1 MTFGAA
7 RAGAGGKW
15 VGATLAPDDPRD
27 RNYDRRVARAFARL
41 VSGWWRG
48 PTARRAWFL
57 SGALAALVI
66 ANIGL
71 NVAVNQWNRIFFD
84 ALERRDGATLGW
96 AVAAFAGLV
105 VVIAGIG
112 VLIVITRETLQVRWR
127 EWLVH
132 RLIGLWLGRQRYY
145 RLNLAQIEPANPEY
159 RIADESRLS
168 TEPVVDFAIDLLNAA
183 LSFAAFIGILW
194 TVGGA
199 ISFQVFGSWVTIPAY
214 MTLAA
219 LVYGATMSALTVY
232 VGRPLVPG
240 VAAKN
245 EAEARFRFELT
256 RLRENAESIALI
268 RGEPDERGILGRS
281 YDRLVGRWLAVVRL
295 HGRLTWIT
303 NASGALIPVVPLL
316 LATPKYLSGEL
327 TLGAVTQLAAA
338 FFQVQVAFAWLVDRY
353 KFIAMWYASARRVM
367 ALVEASDELDR
378 SLDAAGG
385 IARLERADPRLA
397 LERLTVADRAGRV
410 LIRDASMVV
419 EPGEKL
425 LILGQSG
432 AGKSTLMRAIA
443 GLWPW
448 GSGRIL
454 VPRDTAIAFVPP
466 RPYLPLGTLRQA
478 ILYPALELDIPDD
491 EIAAILDECGLGHWS
506 DRLDA
511 VERWDQILS
520 SGERQRLAFARLF
533 LQKPAIAILDEATS
547 ALDEAGQAMLMRLV
561 RSELPTTTVISVG
574 QRPEAEAFHD
584 RCLRLVH
591 GEAGARLVEAAAEA
605 PRRARARP

>member
-1 MTFGAA
+1 MAVT
-7 RAGAGGKW
+7 
-15 VGATLAPDDPRD
+15 VAPDDPRD
-27 RNYDRRVARAFARL
+27 LTYDRKVAREFGRFVA
-41 VSGWWRG
+41 GWWQG

-57 SGALAALVI
+57 TVALAALVI
-66 ANIGL
+66 GNIGL
-71 NVAVNQWNRIFFD
+71 NLAVNRWNRVFFD
-84 ALERRDGATLGW
+84 ALEKRDSATLGW
-96 AVAAFAGLV
+96 AVLVFAGLV

-132 RLIGLWLGRQRYY
+132 RLTGIWLTRQRYY

-168 TEPVVDFAIDLLNAA
+168 TEPVVDFAIDLLNAL
-183 LSFAAFIGILW
+183 LSFVAFIGILW

-199 ISFQVFGSWVTIPAY
+199 ISFEIFGTWVTIPAY

-219 LVYGATMSALTVY
+219 LLYGLLMSGLTVY

-268 RGEPDERGILGRS
+268 RGEPDERGILARS
-281 YDRLVGRWLAVVRL
+281 YGRLVGRWLAVVRL

-303 NASGALIPVVPLL
+303 NASGALLPVVPLL

-353 KFIAMWYASARRVM
+353 KFVAMWYASARRVM
-367 ALVEASDELDR
+367 ALVEASEELDR

-385 IARLERADPRLA
+385 IERAERGDPRLVV
-397 LERLTVADRAGRV
+397 EHLTIADRAGRV
-410 LIRDASMVV
+410 LIRDASLVV
-419 EPGEKL
+419 EPGEKV
-425 LILGQSG
+425 LILGESG
-432 AGKSTLMRAIA
+432 SGKSTLMRAVA

-454 VPRDTAIAFVPP
+454 VPRETAIAFVPP

-478 ILYPALELDIPDD
+478 ILYPALDLEVPDD

-533 LQKPAIAILDEATS
+533 LQKPQIAILDEATS
-547 ALDEAGQAMLMRLV
+547 ALDDGAQTVLMRLIG
-561 RSELPTTTVISVG
+561 SELPAATVIAVG
-574 QRPEAEAFHD
+574 QRPDAEVHYD
-584 RCLRLVH
+584 RCLRLVR
-591 GEAGARLVEAAAEA
+591 GEGGARLLDAAAET
-605 PRRARARP
+605 PLRIRA

>member
-1 MTFGAA
+1 MAVIVT
-7 RAGAGGKW
+7 
-15 VGATLAPDDPRD
+15 PDDPRD
-27 RNYDRRVARAFARL
+27 LTYDRQVARQFARL
-41 VSGWWRG
+41 TSGWWRG
-48 PTARRAWFL
+48 ATARRAWL
-57 SGALAALVI
+57 LTIALATLVI
-66 ANIGL
+66 ANIGVNL
-71 NVAVNQWNRIFFD
+71 GVNQWNRVFFD
-84 ALERRDGATLGW
+84 ALERRDAATLGL

-112 VLIVITRETLQVRWR
+112 VLIVVTRETLQVRWR

-132 RLIGLWLGRQRYY
+132 RLTGIWLTRQRYY
-145 RLNLAQIEPANPEY
+145 RLGLAQIEPANPEY

-168 TEPVVDFAIDLLNAA
+168 TEPVVDFAIDLLNAL
-183 LSFAAFIGILW
+183 LSFVAFIGILW

-199 ISFQVFGSWVTIPAY
+199 ISFQVLGTWITIPAY
-214 MTLAA
+214 MTVAA
-219 LVYGATMSALTVY
+219 LLYGATMSAITVY

-367 ALVEASDELDR
+367 ALVDAADELDR
-378 SLDAAGG
+378 SLDEAGG
-385 IARLERADPRLA
+385 IVRLEVLERRLA
-397 LERLTVADRAGRV
+397 LQHLTVADRAGRV
-410 LIRDASMVV
+410 LIDDASAVI
-419 EPGEKL
+419 EPGEKV
-425 LILGQSG
+425 LILGESG
-432 AGKSTLMRAIA
+432 TGKSTLMRAIA

-478 ILYPALELDIPDD
+478 ILYPALELEVGDD
-491 EIAAILDECGLGHWS
+491 EIGAILDECGLAAWS
-506 DRLDA
+506 DRLDR

-533 LQKPAIAILDEATS
+533 LQKPQIAILDEATS
-547 ALDEAGQAMLMRLV
+547 ALDEASQAVLMRLV
-561 RSELPTTTVISVG
+561 KSELPATTVISVG

-584 RCLRLVH
+584 RCLRLVRAE
-591 GEAGARLVEAAAEA
+591 GGARLVGHAAAVPLRVSA
-605 PRRARARP
+605 

>member
-1 MTFGAA
+1 MSVA
-7 RAGAGGKW
+7 
-15 VGATLAPDDPRD
+15 VAPDDPRD
-27 RNYDRRVARAFARL
+27 LTYDRQVARQFGRFVA
-41 VSGWWRG
+41 GWWQGR
-48 PTARRAWFL
+48 TARRAWFL
-57 SGALAALVI
+57 TIALSVLVI

-71 NVAVNQWNRIFFD
+71 NLAVNQWNRVFFD
-84 ALERRDGATLGW
+84 ALERRDGTTLAW
-96 AVAAFAGLV
+96 AVLVFAGLV
-105 VVIAGIG
+105 VVIAGMG

-127 EWLVH
+127 EWLVD
-132 RLIGLWLGRQRYY
+132 RLTGLWLGRQRYY
-145 RLNLAQIEPANPEY
+145 RLALARIEPANPEY

-168 TEPVVDFAIDLLNAA
+168 TEPVVDFAIDLLNAL
-183 LSFAAFIGILW
+183 LSFVAFIGILW
-194 TVGGA
+194 TVGGS

-214 MTLAA
+214 MTVAA
-219 LVYGATMSALTVY
+219 VLYGLLMSGATVY

-268 RGEPDERGILGRS
+268 RGEPDERGILARS
-281 YDRLVGRWLAVVRL
+281 YGRLVGRWLAVVAL

-338 FFQVQVAFAWLVDRY
+338 FLQVQVAFAWLVDRY
-353 KFIAMWYASARRVM
+353 KFVAMWYASARRVM
-367 ALVEASDELDR
+367 ALVEAAEELDR
-378 SLDAAGG
+378 SLDAVGG
-385 IARLERADPRLA
+385 IERLEMPDPRLV
-397 LERLTVADRAGRV
+397 LRHLTVADRDGRV
-410 LIRDASMVV
+410 LIRDADATI
-419 EPGEKL
+419 EAGEKV
-425 LILGQSG
+425 LILGESG
-432 AGKSTLMRAIA
+432 AGKSTLMRAVA

-448 GSGRIL
+448 GAGRIL
-454 VPRDTAIAFVPP
+454 VPRETAIAFVPP

-478 ILYPALELDIPDD
+478 ILYPALDLDIGDD
-491 EIAAILDECGLGHWS
+491 EIAAILDECGLGDWS
-506 DRLDA
+506 DRLDT

-547 ALDEAGQAMLMRLV
+547 ALDEGSQAALMRLM
-561 RSELPTTTVISVG
+561 RSELPATTVISVG

-584 RCLRLVH
+584 RCLRLVRAE
-591 GEAGARLVEAAAEA
+591 GGARLVDHTAVL
-605 PRRARARP
+605 PVRARA

>member
-1 MTFGAA
+1 MAVIVT
-7 RAGAGGKW
+7 
-15 VGATLAPDDPRD
+15 PDDPRD
-27 RNYDRRVARAFARL
+27 LTYDRQVARQFGRFVA
-41 VSGWWRG
+41 GWWRG

-57 SGALAALVI
+57 TVALATLVI

-71 NVAVNQWNRIFFD
+71 NLAVNQWNRVFFD
-84 ALERRDGATLGW
+84 ALERRDAATLAW
-96 AVAAFAGLV
+96 AVLVFAGLV
-105 VVIAGIG
+105 VVIAGMG

-132 RLIGLWLGRQRYY
+132 RLTGLWLTRQRYY
-145 RLNLAQIEPANPEY
+145 RLALARIEPANPEY
-159 RIADESRLS
+159 RIADESKLS
-168 TEPVVDFAIDLLNAA
+168 TEPVVDFAIDLLNAL
-183 LSFAAFIGILW
+183 LSFVAFIGILW
-194 TVGGA
+194 TVGGS
-199 ISFQVFGSWVTIPAY
+199 ISFEVFGSWVTIPAY
-214 MTLAA
+214 MTVAA
-219 LVYGATMSALTVY
+219 VLYGLLMSALTVY

-268 RGEPDERGILGRS
+268 RGEPDERGILSRS
-281 YDRLVGRWLAVVRL
+281 YGRLVGRWLSVVAL

-316 LATPKYLSGEL
+316 LATPKYLSGDL

-353 KFIAMWYASARRVM
+353 KFVAMWYASARRVM
-367 ALVEASDELDR
+367 ALVEAAEELDQ
-378 SLDAAGG
+378 SLDAVGG
-385 IARLERADPRLA
+385 IERLERPDPRLV
-397 LERLTVADRAGRV
+397 LQHLTVADRDGRV
-410 LIRDASMVV
+410 LIRDADAVI
-419 EPGEKL
+419 EAGEKV
-425 LILGQSG
+425 LILGESG

-448 GSGRIL
+448 GQGRIL

-466 RPYLPLGTLRQA
+466 RPYLPLGTLREA
-478 ILYPALELDIPDD
+478 ILYPALDLEIGDD
-491 EIAAILDECGLGHWS
+491 EISAILDECGLGAWS
-506 DRLDA
+506 ERLDA

-533 LQKPAIAILDEATS
+533 LQKPAVAILDEATS
-547 ALDEAGQAMLMRLV
+547 ALDEGSQAGLMRLM

-584 RCLRLVH
+584 RCLRLVRTD
-591 GEAGARLVEAAAEA
+591 GGARLVDPATVL
-605 PRRARARP
+605 PVRARA